1 MMPQEKITPGEERYS
16 SEERVQGKRLLVAH
30 FVLLLMFIASAVI
43 AVGLIALW
51 IFWRFSAED
60 LIASWDDPYLFK
72 QHSYLIY
79 LPAIFG
85 ITLMWTS
92 YYLWKRIF
100 YCSDYISPHTQQQL
114 SQGIWPIIGGYWK
127 PVGYVVYIVVLSYGA
142 YLGYEQE
149 GLWALALT
157 LAFVFWLIYLAWID
171 LRNFRSRR
179 RPRIG
184 NTQQGDNE

>member
-1 MMPQEKITPGEERYS
+1 MMSQEKIKADEGRDMPEK
-16 SEERVQGKRLLVAH
+16 RVQGKRLLITIFCLPGFLIIGGIVA
-30 FVLLLMFIASAVI
+30 
-43 AVGLIALW
+43 IALFGLW
-51 IFWRFSAED
+51 VRLRYGVNDAFQWSGRPRVLD
-60 LIASWDDPYLFK
+60 QYP
-72 QHSYLIY
+72 YLIY
-79 LPAIFG
+79 LLAGLSLFLIGAAGLLWRKIFFSSG
-85 ITLMWTS
+85 
-92 YYLWKRIF
+92 
-100 YCSDYISPHTQQQL
+100 YISPHTQQQL

-127 PVGYVVYIVVLSYGA
+127 PAGYVVYIVVLSYGA

-184 NTQQGDNE
+184 NTRQGDNE